1 MGVIPF
7 VKTHARTSW
16 YFHVCSCMKSVCGKD
31 LSQLLYWAEF
41 LPPEKK
47 AWQSHQLQ
55 WLHNSSKMLVSEKL
69 GLLHL

>member
-1 MGVIPF
+1 
-7 VKTHARTSW
+7 
-16 YFHVCSCMKSVCGKD
+16 MKSVCGKD